1 MFCGKCG
8 AKLRDDAQFCQ
19 KCGTP
24 FTKKGSCSPKSPSRE
39 TAVRTGKPSG
49 TADGLSAGAIPGLSA
64 AAETVLSARHT
75 PLS

>member
-24 FTKKGSCSPKSPSRE
+24 FTKKEAVPQKAPQEKPPSEPESRP
-39 TAVRTGKPSG
+39 AH
-49 TADGLSAGAIPGLSA
+49 
-64 AAETVLSARHT
+64 TVIID
-75 PLS
+75 